1 MKHRVRD
8 SLLKLASPRRD
19 VAPTLSEAYK
29 VLLLIE
35 SECIS
40 PNPQGPLLVRMATP
54 MTLLEMRRDHVR
66 SINDFIIA
74 HQDKPNGVAPPEAI
88 LGILHLGAKATK
100 SRPLPKG
107 ISEALSYWE
116 ERAARTQKPT
126 AKKPSQ
132 IDHADSVVA
141 KIEGDRIY
149 LHIPSV
155 DPELWQL
162 TQFANGFTAGVA
174 DVGSAIRRG
183 CSLVQVLTACCT
195 PSPFNQGWQ

>member
-8 SLLKLASPRRD
+8 SLLKLASPSRD

-40 PNPQGPLLVRMATP
+40 PNPQGNLLVRMATP
-54 MTLLEMRRDHVR
+54 MTVLEMRRDHVR

-88 LGILHLGAKATK
+88 VGILHLGAKATK
-100 SRPLPKG
+100 SKRLPKG

-116 ERAARTQKPT
+116 KSSQNPKAGCQEIDSNRSRRFGGRKVQRT
-126 AKKPSQ
+126 
-132 IDHADSVVA
+132 
-141 KIEGDRIY
+141 
-149 LHIPSV
+149 
-155 DPELWQL
+155 
-162 TQFANGFTAGVA
+162 FT
-174 DVGSAIRRG
+174 
-183 CSLVQVLTACCT
+183 CTSLC
-195 PSPFNQGWQ
+195 